1 LTEVAKRGVKVRILT
16 NSLAASEPS
25 QRQRLRHR
33 ARVDDERISPRTV
46 HGALPMPIIKSMWL
60 AVAAV
65 GIATAWFARSLRRTA
80 AQVSLPT
87 LRDADPFGE
96 ADQQVPVLQTEVD
109 LRRWRLVA
117 HQPRR

>member
-1 LTEVAKRGVKVRILT
+1 
-16 NSLAASEPS
+16 
-25 QRQRLRHR
+25 
-33 ARVDDERISPRTV
+33 
-46 HGALPMPIIKSMWL
+46 MPIIKSMLL

-65 GIATAWFARSLRRTA
+65 GIATAWFTRSLRRTA

-96 ADQQVPVLQTEVD
+96 ADQHVPVLQTEVD